1 MATASNEAR
10 EVVNAGG
17 KNMTFMDVL
26 MIILG
31 ILALLAPGMTGLSI
45 TIMLGILACIAGGIR
60 MIWAF
65 KAGSLGKGVLVFV
78 VGSLTLF
85 RGIILARIRSS
96 LPASSPSC
104 SLPTSSSTALPRRSA
119 DSRVSRMKDLK
130 S

>member
-17 KNMTFMDVL
+17 KNMTFMGVL

-45 TIMLGILACIAGGIR
+45 TIMLGILACFAGGIR
-60 MIWAF
+60 IIRAF
-65 KAGSLGKGVLVFV
+65 KAGCLGKGVLVYV
-78 VGSLTLF
+78 VGNLTLF
-85 RGIILARIRSS
+85 CGIILARIRSS
-96 LPASSPSC
+96 LTASSPSC
-104 SLPTSSSTALPRRSA
+104 SLPTSSSTAMPRRSA